1 MGATKIN
8 TTMKK
13 FDAMNRFTSVAY
25 YCELWTWVVLTLS
38 FLSCLPVRTLLNWYV
53 RNMYVAFVVNSG
65 IRRFPNSFRFLLPGK
80 FLETSTIPNIC
91 WAKFLT
97 PPKHFS
103 KLNYYQLR
111 CKNLSLESVS
121 ATRSANQRL
130 HLPALVSDK
139 VLPTSISKNQK
150 FLKNEGISNQPA
162 HKQNQQTMHVI
173 SRLLKQGT
181 ECCACWWCEV
191 RLIIESW
198 REDRSYCADWLM
210 RPVRTT
216 EALCCFL

>member
-1 MGATKIN
+1 
-8 TTMKK
+8 MKK
-13 FDAMNRFTSVAY
+13 CDTMNRFTSVAY
-25 YCELWTWVVLTLS
+25 HRELWTWVVQVLTLS
-38 FLSCLPVRTLLNWYV
+38 FLVFLSPVRTLLNW
-53 RNMYVAFVVNSG
+53 YVAFVVNSG

-80 FLETSTIPNIC
+80 FLKTSTIPNIC
-91 WAKFLT
+91 WTKFLT

-103 KLNYYQLR
+103 KLNYYQLS
-111 CKNLSLESVS
+111 CKNLSLESLS

-139 VLPTSISKNQK
+139 VLPTSISKNHK

-173 SRLLKQGT
+173 IRLLKQST

-191 RLIIESW
+191 RLS
-198 REDRSYCADWLM
+198 
-210 RPVRTT
+210 
-216 EALCCFL
+216 